1 MTAPITTVDVPS
13 GWGARFRSLRLMLT
27 TAFRAS
33 PLHAFLFFG
42 SSIAQSLGVLAFSW
56 SLKLLVDAGVARD
69 LGRGVAAAAAIALL
83 AAVISLSSLL
93 GALVQVRLAEA
104 TAFLLDQR
112 LMATTAGIAGLE
124 HHERPDYLDEMTL
137 LRDQRDRLAYGIGP
151 ISQTLAAV
159 VQGVGTL
166 GLLATLHPALV
177 LLPLAGIPSFFAE
190 KKAEDLRREAD
201 QAAAERRR
209 RTDNFFELGTTP
221 GPAKEIRIF
230 GLGDEFYERRA
241 AITETNRVMIVRAFA
256 KAAALSGGGSVLF
269 ALGFVAALAL
279 VVARAL
285 RGELA
290 AGDVVLAFALGGQL
304 NVQVATTVGG
314 FQWFVQTLDTARRY
328 RWLMDYASAAEA
340 RVGGGRFVPAQLSD
354 GIAFEGVSFTYP
366 GTDAQV
372 LADVD
377 LVIPAGSVVAIV
389 GDNGAGKS
397 TLVKLLARFYE
408 PTSGRILLDGMP
420 LADIAPTAWRAVVSA
435 GFQDHARLELVAR
448 EAVGVGELVGIDD
461 ADAVGAAL
469 VRAGGGDLAA
479 SWPSGLETQLGV
491 TFDGGV
497 ELSGGQWQKVALGR
511 GMMRERPMLLLL
523 DEPTSALDAETE
535 HALFERYAEATRR
548 TSSSNGAI
556 TVLVSHRFSTV
567 RMADLIVVVDGG
579 RVVEVGPHA
588 ELVAAG
594 GLYAELYELQARSYR

>member
-1 MTAPITTVDVPS
+1 MTAASTAVRVPT
-13 GWGARFRSLRLMLT
+13 GWGVRLRSLRLMLS

-33 PLHAFLFFG
+33 PLHASLYFG
-42 SSIAQSLGVLAFSW
+42 SSVAQAVGVLAFAW
-56 SLKLLVDAGVARD
+56 SLKALVDAGVDRA
-69 LGRGVAAAAAIALL
+69 LGRGITAAAAIAML

-124 HHERPDYLDEMTL
+124 HHERPDYLNEMTL
-137 LRDQRDRLAYGIGP
+137 LRDQRERLAYGIGP
-151 ISQTLAAV
+151 IAQTLAAV
-159 VQGVGTL
+159 VQAVGTL
-166 GLLATLHPALV
+166 GLLASLHPALA

-201 QAAAERRR
+201 LAAAERRR
-209 RTDNFFELGTTP
+209 RTDNFFELGTTA

-230 GLGDEFYERRA
+230 GLGDEFFERRA
-241 AITETNRVMIVRAFA
+241 AITEANRVLIVRAFA
-256 KAAALSGGGSVLF
+256 KAAALSGAGSLVF
-269 ALGFVAALAL
+269 ALGFVASLAL
-279 VVARAL
+279 VVSRAL
-285 RGELA
+285 AGDLA
-290 AGDVVLAFALGGQL
+290 AGDVVLAFALGGQV
-304 NVQVATTVGG
+304 NAQVATTVGG

-328 RWLMDYASAAEA
+328 LWLMDYADTA
-340 RVGGGRFVPAQLSD
+340 RSRGERGAPAKLHD
-354 GIAFEGVSFTYP
+354 GITFEGVSFTYP
-366 GTDAQV
+366 GTDAPV
-372 LADVD
+372 LVDVD
-377 LVIPAGSVVAIV
+377 LRIPAGSVVAVV

-408 PTSGRILLDGMP
+408 PTSGRILVDGVP
-420 LADIAPTAWRAVVSA
+420 LSDIPPEVWRTAVSA

-448 EAVGVGELVGIDD
+448 EAVGVGHLPDVED
-461 ADAVGAAL
+461 AEAVGRAL
-469 VRAGGGDLAA
+469 DRSGGEDLAS
-479 SWPSGLETQLGV
+479 SWSDGLETQLGV
-491 TFDGGV
+491 TFEGGI

-511 GMMRERPMLLLL
+511 GMMRERPLLLLL

-535 HALFERYAEATRR
+535 HALFERYADATRR
-548 TSSSNGAI
+548 TTGANGGV

-579 RVVEVGPHA
+579 RVVEVGSHA
-588 ELVAAG
+588 ALVAAG